1 MRHILGFLPQD
12 APLRDATGDIVM
24 VLDSHPTERS
34 HRSDPA
40 TNPLGLALERVTFE
54 PNPALLS
61 QDLDPSDDDQSLTPE
76 GNGRTGSQVSLPRLG
91 EAGLG

>member
-1 MRHILGFLPQD
+1 
-12 APLRDATGDIVM
+12 M

-76 GNGRTGSQVSLPRLG
+76 GNGRTESQVSLPRLG
-91 EAGLG
+91 EVGLG